1 MPEMPLR
8 QAAADVL
15 LWIESDTRFLVRR
28 RQEVPELPLATRSVL
43 EAVARGEAVDVREFE
58 QALNAAQQF
67 RQQLSFIYLK
77 SSPDQKTE

>member
-8 QAAADVL
+8 RAAADVL
-15 LWIESDTRFLVRR
+15 LWIESDTRFFLRR

-43 EAVARGEAVDVREFE
+43 EAVARGEAVDLQEFE
-58 QALNAAQQF
+58 QALNVAQQF